1 MQNNIYEVLWSV
13 RYFPQSCLKDWEKLF
28 ERSDGIIFDES
39 FEKYKQLLLGKWKG
53 KKKRRKAQNWASIE
67 V

>member
-13 RYFPQSCLKDWEKLF
+13 RYFPQSCLKDWEILF
-28 ERSDGIIFDES
+28 ERNDDIIFDES
-39 FEKYKQLLLGKWKG
+39 FEKYKQLLLVKWKV
-53 KKKRRKAQNWASIE
+53 KNKRRKAQNYASIE